1 MGPFNFIFQHRLTYR
16 VPHDPFSDEEL
27 EPKTRQLPRVSHA
40 GITLLRFQNASFIV
54 IFGGYD
60 HNLQAPTSNMIFISL
75 KNLGWWFANLEDAG
89 RESKQVSPRISP
101 EIVAIDKK
109 IYIFGGYRR
118 FGKEPQPCTSFSIAE
133 YASEE
138 RRWRWVVVDKPYP
151 APVPNR
157 KIFGGACT
165 AYNGKKILLGPGRLT
180 GDEVCISLFPEM
192 SPSHLIRSTL
202 AHRLRKR

>member
-1 MGPFNFIFQHRLTYR
+1 MAVKMSFLKDRLTYR

-40 GITLLRFQNASFIV
+40 GITLLRLRNASFIV

-75 KNLGWWFANLEDAG
+75 KNLGWWCVNLEDAG
-89 RESKQVSPRISP
+89 RESKQMSPRISP
-101 EIVAIDKK
+101 AIVAIDKK
-109 IYIFGGYRR
+109 IYIFGGYRQ
-118 FGKEPQPCTSFSIAE
+118 FGKDPRPCTSFSIAE
-133 YASEE
+133 YALEE
-138 RRWRWVVVDKPYP
+138 RRWRWIVVDKPYST
-151 APVPNR
+151 PVPSGQ
-157 KIFGGACT
+157 IFGDACT

-180 GDEVCISLFPEM
+180 GDEVCIYLSSEM
-192 SPSHLIRSTL
+192 SPMHLIQSTL